1 MSIRS
6 CLKNL
11 NTVKK
16 RLRLP
21 LLHQEPYRELPPS
34 IAKTLD
40 PLSSSPPS
48 PAAAL
53 SYLSPSKLLQILADP
68 AVKPTEG
75 YQFFNWVLENRSS
88 VSFIPDPRAHLTLV
102 CRLLTVKR
110 FPEAVNLFKSLII
123 DQKGSAVEIDE
134 RTCTLHLLVLKKN
147 REMKLVLEFF
157 HRMIK
162 SGIEISPYSL
172 AVVVGGLCENGKI
185 RRCRELVEEMI
196 GYGIKPNIV
205 TFNIMLKACLKRWN
219 FGQLELILA
228 LMKNQETPCDER
240 TYKIL
245 IDGYV
250 SSGKLEEAETMVLEM
265 HDKGFGG
272 DFHLWN
278 LVRTRYCCLVDR
290 AALLFDKMTLRD
302 VTSSAATYC
311 ALINTTVWGRED

>member
-75 YQFFNWVLENRSS
+75 YQFFNWVLENLSS
-88 VSFIPDPRAHLTLV
+88 VSFIPDPQAHLTLV
-102 CRLLTVKR
+102 CRLLEVKR
-110 FPEAVNLFKSLII
+110 FPEPENILKSLII
-123 DQKGSAVEIDE
+123 DQKDSRAVEIDE
-134 RTCTLHLLVLKKN
+134 RTCTLYLLVLKKN
-147 REMKLVLEFF
+147 QEMKL
-157 HRMIK
+157 
-162 SGIEISPYSL
+162 
-172 AVVVGGLCENGKI
+172 
-185 RRCRELVEEMI
+185 
-196 GYGIKPNIV
+196 
-205 TFNIMLKACLKRWN
+205 
-219 FGQLELILA
+219 LA

-250 SSGKLEEAETMVLEM
+250 SCGKLEEAETMVLER

-272 DFHLWN
+272 DSHLWN
-278 LVRTRYCCLVDR
+278 LVITRYCRQGLVDR